1 MIESEELRKDIT
13 GLAKDVGLEL
23 VEASVSQQ
31 HGSIQVRLVVY
42 KREGTGIDECSR
54 LHKLIRPRLEILFG
68 TDDFY
73 MEVASPGIDR
83 TFRSKSEYLVF
94 AGRGACL
101 TLDDGSVVAGI
112 IKRSDETAVVMDTKE
127 GEQSV
132 PHDRIRKGKL
142 DFSQEGK

>member
-1 MIESEELRKDIT
+1 MIESEELRKDIA
-13 GLAKDVGLEL
+13 GLAKDAGLEL
-23 VEASVSQQ
+23 VEVSVSGKP
-31 HGSIQVRLVVY
+31 GSIQVRLVVY
-42 KREGTGIDECSR
+42 KPEGTGINECSR

-73 MEVASPGIDR
+73 MEVASPGVDR
-83 TFRSKSEYLVF
+83 TFRSKSEYSVF
-94 AGRGACL
+94 SGRGVAL
-101 TLDDGSVVAGI
+101 TLEDGSVVEGI
-112 IKRSDETAVVMDTKE
+112 IKLSDDTAVVIDAKD

>member
-1 MIESEELRKDIT
+1 MIESEELRKDIA
-13 GLAKDVGLEL
+13 GLAKDAGLSL
-23 VEASVSQQ
+23 VEVTVSGKQ
-31 HGSIQVRLVVY
+31 GSIQVRLVVY
-42 KREGTGIDECSR
+42 KKEGTGINECSR
-54 LHKLIRPRLEILFG
+54 LHKLIRPRLEILLG

-73 MEVASPGIDR
+73 MEVASPGVDR

-94 AGRGACL
+94 AGRGVGL
-101 TLDDGSVVAGI
+101 TLEDGSIVEGL
-112 IKRSDETAVVMDTKE
+112 IKASDDTAVVIDTKE

>member
-1 MIESEELRKDIT
+1 MIESEELRKDIS
-13 GLAKDVGLEL
+13 GLAKDTGLEL
-23 VEASVSQQ
+23 VEVSVSGQ

-42 KREGTGIDECSR
+42 KKEGTGINECSR

-73 MEVASPGIDR
+73 MEVASPGVDR

-94 AGRGACL
+94 AGRGVGL
-101 TLDDGSVVAGI
+101 TLEDGSLVEGI
-112 IKRSDETAVVMDTKE
+112 IMASNDESVVIATKE

-132 PHDRIRKGKL
+132 SHDRIRKGKL